1 MSGPAE
7 SEARDDATL
16 GVPTAQPETPN
27 HAADC
32 IVVGGGIAGLVA
44 ARELV
49 LAGLSVVVLEA
60 SDRAGGKLRAH
71 VVDGLTLDA
80 GAESFATR
88 KGTVADLVERLGLGE
103 DIELPD
109 AAGAWLQASD
119 SDAMPLPK
127 AGLLGIPSVPLAA
140 DVIRVIGLRAAL
152 RAQLDSLMPGV
163 IGSRETTLGGLVRR
177 RMGARVVERLVAPV
191 TMGVHSR
198 HPDSLAVDAVAPG
211 LRAGLKREASLA
223 STVRALR
230 AAAPAGS
237 AVAGIRGGVSRLVT
251 ALVSALERF
260 GIEVKYGAA
269 VVAADA
275 SGVTLSDSTRL
286 TARAVVVAAP
296 DRGLTQRE
304 GTWPDAEESR
314 IALATLV
321 VRSQELDR
329 APRGTGVLVAEGC
342 STITAKAL
350 THSSA
355 KWAWLGEKAGEHRHV
370 LRLSYDARR
379 VEKHDEAAF
388 LDQAISDASTLLGT
402 PLSRGDVL
410 GFARTDWVAG
420 TPDRRAADD
429 GVTRLGETVAGTG
442 LAAVV
447 GHAQREA
454 RALAARLAGDA
465 AS

>member
-1 MSGPAE
+1 VRYG
-7 SEARDDATL
+7 
-16 GVPTAQPETPN
+16 TAVQ
-27 HAADC
+27 
-32 IVVGGGIAGLVA
+32 
-44 ARELV
+44 
-49 LAGLSVVVLEA
+49 
-60 SDRAGGKLRAH
+60 
-71 VVDGLTLDA
+71 
-80 GAESFATR
+80 GA
-88 KGTVADLVERLGLGE
+88 
-103 DIELPD
+103 D

-119 SDAMPLPK
+119 TDAMPLPK
-127 AGLLGIPSVPLAA
+127 AGMLGIPSVPLAA
-140 DVIRVIGLRAAL
+140 DVIRVIGLGAAL
-152 RAQLDSLMPGV
+152 RAQLDLLLPGV

-198 HPDSLAVDAVAPG
+198 HPDSLDVDAVAPG
-211 LRAGLKREASLA
+211 LRAGLKNEESLA
-223 STVRALR
+223 SAVRVMR

-237 AVAGIRGGVSRLVT
+237 AVSGIRGGVSRLVT

-260 GIEVKYGAA
+260 GVEVRYGTA
-269 VVAADA
+269 VQGADA
-275 SGVTLSDSTRL
+275 AGVTLADGSRL

-379 VEKHDEAAF
+379 VEKHDETAF
-388 LDQAISDASTLLGT
+388 LDQAISDATKLLGT
-402 PLSRGDVL
+402 RLSRGDVL

-420 TPDRRAADD
+420 TPDRRPTDD
-429 GVTRLGETVAGTG
+429 GVARLGETVAGTG

-454 RALAARLAGDA
+454 RALAARLAGDV